1 MNIIVLIKNGKVE
14 LRNRSGSLIRTI
26 SCSGNNAISADL
38 SADGSKVLITTG
50 SGKVELRR
58 SNGGLVRSIVSN
70 NAVDANW
77 SDQDIL
83 VKRSNGKVELRRENG
98 SLIRTL

>member
-1 MNIIVLIKNGKVE
+1 MNIVLVKQGKIE
-14 LRNRSGSLIRTI
+14 LRNRNGGLIRTI
-26 SCSGNNAISADL
+26 SCSGNNAVSANL

-50 SGKVELRR
+50 SGRVELRR
-58 SNGGLVRSIVSN
+58 SDGGIIRSIVSS

-83 VKRSNGKVELRRENG
+83 VKLSNGKMELRCENG
-98 SLIRTL
+98 RLIRIF